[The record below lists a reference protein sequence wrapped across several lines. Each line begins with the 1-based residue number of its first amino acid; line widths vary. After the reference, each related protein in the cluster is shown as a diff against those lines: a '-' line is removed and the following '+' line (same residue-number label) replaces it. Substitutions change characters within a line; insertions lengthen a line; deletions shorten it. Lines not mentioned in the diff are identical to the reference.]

1 MSKKKW
7 ILAVDDDPAILL
19 LLADA
24 LSHPDL
30 TITTA
35 NDAMQSFI
43 QARSLAPLLIIS
55 DINMP
60 GFGLGTETLK
70 MLRAD
75 PRIPRVPIIFM
86 TGMPLEKARE
96 LLPANDPTIGLIAKP
111 FDMQKLREYVF
122 KLAGISDSA
131 DKDKPK

>member
-1 MSKKKW
+1 MAKKKW
-7 ILAVDDDPAILL
+7 ILAVDDDPAILH

-35 NDAMQSFI
+35 HDAMQSFI
-43 QARSLAPLLIIS
+43 QARTLAPLLIIS

-86 TGMPLEKARE
+86 TGMPLDKARA
-96 LLPANDPTIGLIAKP
+96 LLPANDPTIGLISKP

-122 KLAGISDSA
+122 KLAGITDT
-131 DKDKPK
+131 DVKDQPK